1 MNILIDTHIALWSLY
16 DSDRLSEKSISLLK
30 DYTNTIYYSLAS
42 AWEIQIKNSIGKLP
56 MSAEEFIRDCDD
68 MGFMALPIR
77 KEHVIELAN
86 IPYLDT
92 NHKDPFDRMII
103 SQAMTEKLML
113 LTEDRKILQYPYQF
127 IFR

>member
-68 MGFMALPIR
+68 MGFMALTIR

-92 NHKDPFDRMII
+92 NHKNPFDRMII
-103 SQAMTEKLML
+103 SQAMTDKLML
-113 LTEDRKILQYPYQF
+113 LTEDRKILQYSYQF
-127 IFR
+127 ILR

>member
-56 MSAEEFIRDCDD
+56 LSAEEFIRDCDD
-68 MGFMALPIR
+68 MGFMALTIR

-92 NHKDPFDRMII
+92 NHKDHFDRMII
-103 SQAMTEKLML
+103 SQAITDKLML
-113 LTEDRKILQYPYQF
+113 LTEDRKILQYSYQF
-127 IFR
+127 ILR